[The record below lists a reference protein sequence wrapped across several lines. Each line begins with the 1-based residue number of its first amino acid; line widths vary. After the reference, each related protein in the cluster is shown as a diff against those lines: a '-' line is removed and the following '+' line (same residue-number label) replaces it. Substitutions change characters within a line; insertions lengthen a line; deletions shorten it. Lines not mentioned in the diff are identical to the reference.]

1 MQPKIHTKAF
11 TLVEMMVVVSII
23 GILSAIVYA
32 NFGSAR
38 AAARDDVRKA
48 ALKETQLALELYKAQ
63 YGSYPPAGCSA
74 GAGVWVGV
82 GPAGGNFSS
91 AQSCTNFIPGL
102 APDFIGVLPVDPYRE
117 NEAGIGFFY
126 QSDGASYKLINNG
139 VEQKI
144 IGSYNDEFSRC
155 PQSGGP
161 GCVAAS
167 PIGTEYAVYSAG
179 AIQW

>member
-1 MQPKIHTKAF
+1 MPHKIKKQGF
-11 TLVEMMVVVSII
+11 TLVEIMVVVSII
-23 GILSAIVYA
+23 GILSSIVYA
-32 NFGSAR
+32 NFGAAR

-82 GPAGGNFSS
+82 GSAGGNFSS

-102 APDFIGVLPVDPYRE
+102 APDFIAVLPADPNRE

-126 QSDGASYKLINNG
+126 QSNGTSYKLINNG
-139 VEQKI
+139 VEQKTI
-144 IGSYNDEFSRC
+144 SSFSDEFSRC
-155 PQSGGP
+155 PSSGGP
-161 GCVAAS
+161 GCAAAS
-167 PIGTEYAVYSAG
+167 PAGTEYAVYSAG
-179 AIQW
+179 AQQW